1 MLEYIIL
8 IFIAVLVVLI
18 LSVIKKLDHAKSNQ
32 SNENLSEKIEKLI
45 EKNVENNSI
54 LTEKITEKQSD
65 LSEKITQKQSDLS
78 EKITQKQ
85 NESDKE
91 IRSIVSGL
99 NERLARIDKAQE
111 EINEIK
117 TSVIDFKNL
126 FNNQGTRGRLGNDSL
141 KTIVSDVLSKKYFD
155 MEYTLS
161 NGKRV
166 DCFLHLGEPHECV
179 Q

>member
-1 MLEYIIL
+1 MPSLDRWTKPQSWVDRT
-8 IFIAVLVVLI
+8 FTCKKKGQR
-18 LSVIKKLDHAKSNQ
+18 SVEVRQ
-32 SNENLSEKIEKLI
+32 R
-45 EKNVENNSI
+45 
-54 LTEKITEKQSD
+54 
-65 LSEKITQKQSDLS
+65 
-78 EKITQKQ
+78 KQ

-91 IRSIVSGL
+91 IRSIVSVL

-126 FNNQGTRGRLGNDSL
+126 FNNQVTRGRLGNDSL

-179 Q
+179 PIDSKFALENYTKFTEPIFW